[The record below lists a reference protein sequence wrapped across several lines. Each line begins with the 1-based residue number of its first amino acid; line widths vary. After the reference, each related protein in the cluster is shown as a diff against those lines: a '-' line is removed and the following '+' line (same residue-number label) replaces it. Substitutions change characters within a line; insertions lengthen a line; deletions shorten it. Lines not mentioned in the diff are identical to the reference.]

1 MSDVPGIEEIHKA
14 ASFDDFKA
22 SGILFVVCIGLGIA
36 LIYIFKRLEKLY
48 AERSEEQ
55 KENLKKIIEFSEIIV
70 KINSQYTDNIKI
82 LSELFAK
89 KR

>member
-22 SGILFVVCIGLGIA
+22 SGILFVVTLAFGIVI
-36 LIYIFKRLEKLY
+36 IYLFKRLEKSY

-55 KENLKKIIEFSEIIV
+55 KENLKKIIEFSELIV

-82 LSELFAK
+82 MSDLVSK